1 MFSAPERP
9 AASRESWQTHAA
21 SISGERIRPIPRV
34 GDDVFQGVRRIREQV
49 VAAGLRPVLH
59 LADLLAD
66 RDQRVAETIQLF
78 LRLALGGL
86 DHQGAGDRERDRRWM
101 EAVIDDALRDI
112 LHLDAGGGLEGPAID
127 DALVRDQAVL
137 PG

>member
-9 AASRESWQTHAA
+9 AASRESWQAHAA
-21 SISGERIRPIPRV
+21 SISGERIGLHRRAPAHQVPI
-34 GDDVFQGVRRIREQV
+34 
-49 VAAGLRPVLH
+49 ALSVLH

-86 DHQGAGDRERDRRWM
+86 DHQGAGDWERDRRWM
-101 EAVIDDALRDI
+101 EAVIDDALRDV

-137 PG
+137 PR